1 MNFFEQQ
8 DHARRSTRRLVLLFV
23 IAVIG
28 VVITVNVVGAFV
40 YLSVMPHPRGMP
52 ALAALPRG
60 FFAANTLLTL
70 LLIGGGTWWETTRLA
85 AGGAA
90 VAKMVDAR
98 LIDPSTSDLLERR
111 LVNVVEEMAIAAG
124 IPVPRVYV
132 MDHEAT
138 INAFAAGHSINDAVV
153 AVTRGTLTRL
163 NRDELQG
170 VIGHEF
176 SHILNGDM
184 RLNLRLIGVLFG
196 LVMIAMFGRFMM
208 EMSRGSRD
216 RGAGAFVI
224 AGIVLWIVG
233 YIGVLFGRM
242 IKAAVSRQRE
252 FLADASSVQF
262 TRNPDGIGGA
272 LRRIG
277 GLGGVGGMAP
287 AVHTAPDSA
296 LPQIVDIAHD
306 LRAQGARV
314 NIGAGVGSAISHTH
328 AETLS
333 HMFIAP
339 ARLAFAG
346 GWFSTHPPLEER
358 IKRIYGRSL
367 PFMPAPEQ
375 PLQLAMIDS
384 SRWGRGAAAE
394 LPPLDYPGAAGGD
407 LFSPIAGLVAG
418 VAASAVDAPARVHS
432 AIGAPQPEA
441 QDFAR
446 RVSQAS
452 TDAIEAILIDTTGVQ
467 LLMLAMLIEK
477 GEPFSGQQRRLVTEA
492 FGTSAAQRVDALHE
506 LMQQLPP
513 GRRLPLLDR
522 AMPALRKLA
531 SDNAERLLLLCHA
544 LIAADGRVTLAE
556 FLLFTVL
563 KRRIGRNALRAV
575 PVRYRNVA
583 ECADDAALVLS
594 LVATVRLPERSEH
607 AFNAGA
613 LLLAG
618 VEVKRTDASAIKLD
632 QVAAALER
640 LNQLA
645 PLAKPQLIKACTAAA
660 FVDGVTNWKAASCL
674 RTICAA
680 LDAPLPPQVDS
691 APETEEAPAPAAQPL
706 QGELL

>member
-1 MNFFEQQ
+1 MNFFEHQ
-8 DHARRSTRRLVLLFV
+8 DEARRHTQRLIVLFV
-23 IAVIG
+23 LAVIG
-28 VVITVNVVGAFV
+28 VVVAVNSVGAFV
-40 YLSVMPHPRGMP
+40 YLSIAPHPRYVSG
-52 ALAALPRG
+52 AAVLPNG
-60 FFAANTLLTL
+60 FYAVNTLVTL
-70 LLIGGGTWWETTRLA
+70 ALIGGGTWWETARLS

-132 MDHEAT
+132 MDHENT
-138 INAFAAGHSINDAVV
+138 INAFAAGHSINDAIV

-184 RLNLRLIGVLFG
+184 RLNIRLIGVLFG
-196 LVMIAMFGRFMM
+196 LLMIAMFGSFMM
-208 EMSRGSRD
+208 QMSRGNRD

-224 AGIVLWIVG
+224 AGLVLWIVG
-233 YIGVLFGRM
+233 YIGVFFGRL
-242 IKAAVSRQRE
+242 IKAAVSRERE

-272 LRRIG
+272 LRKIG

-287 AVHTAPDSA
+287 LVAPADPS
-296 LPQIVDIAHD
+296 LPQQVETAHE
-306 LRAQGARV
+306 LRARGV
-314 NIGAGVGSAISHTH
+314 NVNLGDGVGSHIGHAH

-339 ARLAFAG
+339 ARLAFASG
-346 GWFSTHPPLEER
+346 MMSTHPPLEER
-358 IKRIYGRSL
+358 IRRVYGRPQ
-367 PFMPAPEQ
+367 PFLPAPEQ
-375 PLQLAMIDS
+375 PLQLAMEAAS
-384 SRWGRGAAAE
+384 GARGAAAE
-394 LPPLDYPGAAGGD
+394 ELPPIEYTA
-407 LFSPIAGLVAG
+407 SPVAGLVAG
-418 VAASAVDAPARVHS
+418 AAAAADPSAHVHG
-432 AIGAPQPEA
+432 AIGALHPQS

-446 RVSQAS
+446 SLTQRA
-452 TDAIEAILIDTTGVQ
+452 TDEIEAVLTDSTQVQ
-467 LLMLAMLIEK
+467 LLALAMLIEN
-477 GEPFSGQQRRLVTEA
+477 GQPFSGQQRQLVTEA
-492 FGTSAAQRVDALHE
+492 FGTSAAQRVDAMHE
-506 LMQQLPP
+506 RIQELPP

-522 AMPALRKLA
+522 AMPALRKL
-531 SDNAERLLLLCHA
+531 SVDGAERLLLLAHG

-563 KRRIGRNALRAV
+563 KRRIGRNAQRAV
-575 PVRYRNVA
+575 PVKFRNVA
-583 ECADDAALVLS
+583 DIAGDAALVLS
-594 LVATVRLPERSEH
+594 LIAAVRLPEKAEH

-613 LLLAG
+613 LLLPG
-618 VEVKRTDASAIKLD
+618 VEAARTDAAAIRLD
-632 QVAAALER
+632 EVSAALER

-660 FVDGVTNWKAASCL
+660 FVDGQTNWKAASCL

-680 LDAPLPPQVDS
+680 LDAPLPPQIDG
-691 APETEEAPAPAAQPL
+691 APEDDKPTAAAAKPM

>member
-8 DHARRSTRRLVLLFV
+8 DAARRNSQRLVVLFV
-23 IAVIG
+23 LAVIG
-28 VVITVNVVGAFV
+28 VVLAVNVVGAFV
-40 YLSVMPHPRGMP
+40 YLSMAPVARG
-52 ALAALPRG
+52 AAGAAALPKG
-60 FFAANTLLTL
+60 FFLVNTLVTL
-70 LLIGGGTWWETTRLA
+70 ALIGGGTWWETARLS

-111 LVNVVEEMAIAAG
+111 LVNVVEEMAIASG

-132 MDHEAT
+132 MDHENT
-138 INAFAAGHSINDAVV
+138 INAFAAGHSINDAIV

-208 EMSRGSRD
+208 QMSRGNRD

-224 AGIVLWIVG
+224 AGLVLWVVG
-233 YIGVLFGRM
+233 YIGVLFGRL

-262 TRNPDGIGGA
+262 TRNADGIGGA
-272 LRRIG
+272 LRKIG
-277 GLGGVGGMAP
+277 GLGGVGGMSP
-287 AVHTAPDSA
+287 AVAVKDPSLPQMVDSA
-296 LPQIVDIAHD
+296 HE
-306 LRAQGARV
+306 LRARGVRV
-314 NIGAGVGSAISHTH
+314 DLADGVGGHIGHAH

-339 ARLAFAG
+339 ARLAFAR
-346 GWFSTHPPLEER
+346 GWLSTHPPLEER
-358 IKRIYGRSL
+358 IRRIYGRAQ
-367 PFMPAPEQ
+367 PFLPAPEQ
-375 PLQLAMIDS
+375 PLQLALEAAT
-384 SRWGRGAAAE
+384 RRGQSAAAE
-394 LPPLDYPGAAGGD
+394 LPPLEFTAGD
-407 LFSPIAGLVAG
+407 ASASPIAGLVAG
-418 VAASAVDAPARVHS
+418 TAAGTEVHA
-432 AIGAPQPEA
+432 AIGAPQPKA

-446 RVSQAS
+446 RLAQERS
-452 TDAIEAILIDTTGVQ
+452 DAVEAILTDTTGVQ
-467 LLMLAMLIEK
+467 LLVLGMLIEK
-477 GEPFSGQQRRLVTEA
+477 GQPFSGQQRQLVTEA
-492 FGTSAAQRVDALHE
+492 FGAAAAQRVDALHE

-522 AMPALRKLA
+522 AMPALRKL
-531 SDNAERLLLLCHA
+531 SVEGAERLLMLCHA
-544 LIAADGRVTLAE
+544 LIAADGRVTLPE

-563 KRRIGRNALRAV
+563 KRRIGRNAQRAV
-575 PVRYRNVA
+575 PVKYRSIA
-583 ECADDAALVLS
+583 ERAADAALVLS
-594 LVATVRLPERSEH
+594 LIAAVRLPERAEH

-613 LLLAG
+613 LLLPNVD
-618 VEVKRTDASAIKLD
+618 VERTDAAAIHLD
-632 QVAAALER
+632 EVSVALER

-660 FVDGVTNWKAASCL
+660 FVDGATNWRAASCL

-680 LDAPLPPQVDS
+680 LDAPLPPQVDG
-691 APETEEAPAPAAQPL
+691 APEEDRPAEAAAQPL

>member
-8 DHARRSTRRLVLLFV
+8 DQARRNSKRLVLLFV

-28 VVITVNVVGAFV
+28 VVIAVNIVGAFV
-40 YLSVMPHPRGMP
+40 YLSLMPRPHGVS
-52 ALAALPRG
+52 ALPRG
-60 FFAANTLLTL
+60 FFVANTLVTL
-70 LLIGGGTWWETTRLA
+70 ALIGGGTWWETARLA

-153 AVTRGTLTRL
+153 TVTRGTLTRL
-163 NRDELQG
+163 SRDELQG

-233 YIGVLFGRM
+233 YIGVVFGRL

-272 LRRIG
+272 LRKIG

-287 AVHTAPDSA
+287 AVHASPDSA
-296 LPQIVDIAHD
+296 LPQIVDSAHD
-306 LRAQGARV
+306 LRATGVRV
-314 NIGAGVGSAISHTH
+314 DIGDGVGSAIGHTH

-339 ARLAFAG
+339 ARLAFAS
-346 GWFSTHPPLEER
+346 GWFSTHPALAER
-358 IKRIYGRSL
+358 IKRIYGRSQ
-367 PFMPAPEQ
+367 PFVPAPEQ
-375 PLQLAMIDS
+375 PLQLAMSES
-384 SRWGRGAAAE
+384 SRWGRDAAAE
-394 LPPLDYPGAAGGD
+394 LPPLDYPSAAGAGAQSS
-407 LFSPIAGLVAG
+407 SPIAGLVAG
-418 VAASAVDAPARVHS
+418 LGVSAADASAMVHS

-441 QDFAR
+441 HDFAR
-446 RVSQAS
+446 RMSRQS
-452 TDAIEAILIDTTGVQ
+452 PDEIEAILVDTTAVQ
-467 LLMLAMLIEK
+467 LLVLAMVIEK
-477 GEPFSGQQRRLVTEA
+477 GEPFSGQQRQLVTEA
-492 FGTSAAQRVDALHE
+492 FGASAAQRVDALHE
-506 LMQQLPP
+506 LMQRLPP

-522 AMPALRKLA
+522 AMPALRKLPA
-531 SDNAERLLLLCHA
+531 DSAERLLMLCHA
-544 LIAADGRVTLAE
+544 LIAADGRVTLPE

-563 KRRIGRNALRAV
+563 KRRIGRNAQRAV
-575 PVRYRNVA
+575 PVRYRNVSERA
-583 ECADDAALVLS
+583 NDAALVLS
-594 LVATVRLPERSEH
+594 LIAAVRLPERSEH
-607 AFNAGA
+607 AFNAGV
-613 LLLAG
+613 LLLPG
-618 VEVKRTDASAIKLD
+618 VALELVDAAAIRLD

-645 PLAKPQLIKACTAAA
+645 PLAKPQLIKACTAVA
-660 FVDGVTNWKAASCL
+660 FVDGGTNWKAASCL

-680 LDAPLPPQVDS
+680 LDAPLPPQIDG
-691 APETEEAPAPAAQPL
+691 APEDETEPVPVTPPV